1 MARRQ
6 LGELVKLKE
15 LLELLFAT
23 KNLYN
28 RIHKTLGNTLTDR
41 AGTDPVRA
49 LTTMPLTILS
59 ILGLFYA
66 VSAAAVLAYKYTLLT
81 AGSDNGQAVALL
93 PVIILFSL
101 PLVAAVVRYA
111 VL

>member
-1 MARRQ
+1 
-6 LGELVKLKE
+6 
-15 LLELLFAT
+15 
-23 KNLYN
+23 
-28 RIHKTLGNTLTDR
+28 
-41 AGTDPVRA
+41 
-49 LTTMPLTILS
+49 MPLTILS

-93 PVIILFSL
+93 PVLLLFSL

-111 VL
+111 VLCSTVLYCTVLYCTLLVP